1 MAGKRERGEAGVAEL
16 RGRLESWRRKRSGR
30 NMPEELWRA
39 AAEVAESEGIS
50 AVARALGL
58 NYGNLKRRVR
68 GSERR
73 AKQGLGAQPLF
84 VELGR
89 AAAVVEPRCVF
100 EIEDRRGGRRMAIRF
115 EGHGPAELAALGG
128 ALWKAC
134 R

>member
-1 MAGKRERGEAGVAEL
+1 
-16 RGRLESWRRKRSGR
+16 
-30 NMPEELWRA
+30 MPEELWRA

-73 AKQGLGAQPLF
+73 AKRGLGAQPLF

-115 EGHGPAELAALGG
+115 EGQGPAELAALGG